1 MREILFRGRRLDN
14 AEWVDGYLY
23 EHEPELVGIVS
34 ENDVPEPSKWFIART
49 GFADWNMPRPVEF
62 VEVDPAT
69 VGQYTGL
76 ADKNEKKIF
85 EGDII
90 EWFAQGESE
99 HPDFGYIE
107 YDEQS
112 FAWRVCWQKYD
123 PDWLEGMQSQ
133 HITVIGNIFDNK
145 DLLS

>member
-1 MREILFRGRRLDN
+1 MREILFRGKRT
-14 AEWVDGYLY
+14 DGQWIYGGLLKVTY
-23 EHEPELVGIVS
+23 DGNTYNLI
-34 ENDVPEPSKWFIART
+34 
-49 GFADWNMPRPVEF
+49 FADNFLF
-62 VEVDPAT
+62 VFGEAKAMEHACVDPST

-76 ADKNEKKIF
+76 NDKNGKRIF

-133 HITVIGNIFDNK
+133 YITVIGNIFDNK